1 MTFIDAEIARQ
12 PTCWLR
18 GATVGGSGGSG
29 GSGGLGG
36 AALPHAG
43 ERVAA
48 VGCGTSAFMAEAYA
62 RLREDAGGGLT
73 DHFAA
78 SEFPHARHYDRIV
91 AITRSGTTT
100 EIVDLLRRQRG
111 RTATTVLTADAA
123 APAAG
128 LADNVIALEFADELS
143 IVQTLFATTALA
155 TLRAHL
161 GHDVAALAAAARR
174 VLDEPPREAWLRAE
188 QVTFLGQGWAHGIAR
203 EAALKL
209 REACQAWTEA
219 YPTMEYRHGPISIA
233 APGRLVWQ
241 FGNGAAAL
249 GDEVAR
255 TGALFVDHDDDP
267 LVDLIRVQRLS
278 AAIAVRAGL
287 DPDRPRHL
295 SRSVVLRD
303 PALGGTGP

>member
-1 MTFIDAEIARQ
+1 
-12 PTCWLR
+12 
-18 GATVGGSGGSG
+18 
-29 GSGGLGG
+29 
-36 AALPHAG
+36 
-43 ERVAA
+43 
-48 VGCGTSAFMAEAYA
+48 MAEAYA

-78 SEFPHARHYDRIV
+78 SEFPHGRHYDRIV

-143 IVQTLFATTALA
+143 VVQTLFATTALA

-161 GHDVAALAAAARR
+161 GHDVAALAIAARR
-174 VLDEPPREAWLRAE
+174 VLDEPPREAWVRAE

-241 FGNGAAAL
+241 FGTGAAAL

-295 SRSVVLRD
+295 RRSVVLRD
-303 PALGGTGP
+303 PALGGTGT